1 MQTFFGAARTRLALI
16 LALSAVAS
24 CAVAPANTNAPHYW
38 NSVVNK
44 WEGREAIDLWRTWG
58 VPTKIVK
65 APNGNE
71 MHVYI
76 GSTITKSGGSSFF
89 ETSGISVGK
98 STSSAACETD
108 FEVDASKV
116 IIGSIWRGEACPATE
131 KQPRPKWLAAVPIG
145 F

>member
-1 MQTFFGAARTRLALI
+1 MKSFLGAALTRLAPV
-16 LALSAVAS
+16 LAVSVMAS
-24 CAVAPANTNAPHYW
+24 CAVAPAATDGSHYW
-38 NSVVNK
+38 NTVVKN

-58 VPTKIVK
+58 VPTNIVK

-76 GSTITKSGGSSFF
+76 GSTISKSGGSSFF
-89 ETSGISVGK
+89 ETSGLSVGK
-98 STSSAACETD
+98 STATVACETD
-108 FEVDASKV
+108 FEVDASKTIV
-116 IIGSIWRGEACPATE
+116 GAIWRGDACPASE